1 MIELKLLFSFVFRR
15 SVVWAGCTSI
25 TKTDFFSLIVHTQF
39 YWSAVVQKE
48 KLVVVNVL
56 QCRPFAIYDIV

>member
-1 MIELKLLFSFVFRR
+1 MIKLKLLFSFVFGK
-15 SVVWAGCTSI
+15 SVVWVGCMSVI
-25 TKTDFFSLIVHTQF
+25 KTDFFVHMQF
-39 YWSAVVQKE
+39 YWSDVLHIE